1 MSTATQPAVKR
12 HALGMP
18 EGSVRSILAILVVT
32 LVCAVMLVPGRK
44 ELVPPY
50 LLYLMFLILG
60 HFFAA
65 MRHHDPQQHAPLYI
79 PRTLIKLAIIG
90 ALIATIG
97 WKLYENPEDLK
108 EKWMA
113 SMDLVK
119 EQWFMPLL
127 LIAGFFLGIIL
138 RMFVGQNPS
147 PWAQDFE
154 AWVALIAVIGLFIMA
169 LVHLVIAPS
178 TDRPFGLP
186 KFEGFLAAVI
196 AFYFG
201 ARS

>member
-1 MSTATQPAVKR
+1 MSTTQPAVKR

-18 EGSVRSILAILVVT
+18 EGSVRSILALLVVI
-32 LVCAVMLVPGRK
+32 LVCAVMLVPGRR

-65 MRHHDPQQHAPLYI
+65 LGRHDPQQHAPLYI
-79 PRTLIKLAIIG
+79 PRILVRLAIIG
-90 ALIATIG
+90 ALGATVG
-97 WKLYENPEDLK
+97 WKLYHDPEDLRL
-108 EKWMA
+108 KWEA
-113 SMDLVK
+113 SLDLVK

-127 LIAGFFLGIIL
+127 LLGGFFLGVIL
-138 RMFVGQNPS
+138 RMFVGHNPP
-147 PWAQDFE
+147 PWGQDFE
-154 AWVALIAVIGLFIMA
+154 AWVAMIAVVGLFIMA
-169 LVHLVIAPS
+169 LVHLVISPS
-178 TDRPFGLP
+178 TGEPIQLP